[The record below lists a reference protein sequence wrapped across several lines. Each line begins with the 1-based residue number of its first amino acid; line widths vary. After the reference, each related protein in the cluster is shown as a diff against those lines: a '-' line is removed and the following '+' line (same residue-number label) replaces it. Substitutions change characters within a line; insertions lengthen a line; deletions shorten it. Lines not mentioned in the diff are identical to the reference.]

1 MVLHNSER
9 IVYRRR
15 VVKELSPESF
25 ALSKLSTGIHGLKL
39 QEDWMTFFMSENSS
53 SILGVPTQQL
63 LDSPK
68 LWIRRIHP
76 ADVDAVRGALQST
89 TDINEKHISYR
100 FRDAN
105 ERYRW
110 IGLRCSRQD
119 SDSIVGVFQDITRQ
133 RFLEYADR
141 IHFAGRNSLRALL
154 DTNDLNFSINSFLS
168 FLGNAMLV
176 DSARLTRFR
185 KDGNTFTTHEWLRSE
200 SEQKVDLPIS
210 VQPDVANWWKEQ
222 FASVGVVSIPD
233 TSEATIPNSVREQIS
248 KQETKAIMAAPAII
262 NGVYEGYVSF
272 ETYKDRIWLPL
283 EIEEAT
289 HIIDGYARSVERR
302 IEDRKQIAEEFNIR
316 RSEERYRLLTS
327 HSPVILFGIDADG
340 IFTLSEGLGLESMG
354 AGAGEVV
361 GASVYQ
367 VYRNYPDILEQVNT
381 ALSGVESH
389 GLTNIGDNY
398 FEVWFTP
405 VQDEEQV
412 VIGISGVAVDITRR
426 YKLEQQQTIMM
437 SELDHRV
444 KNNIAAVMSL
454 VGLSKGG
461 ADSID
466 EFTKTLDGRLHALSV
481 AHSTLAKSHWSGA
494 SMGDILRLTL
504 DPYITGGIE
513 RLQFKGPDVELPGL
527 LARPMCMVIHE
538 LATNAVKYGA
548 LSTPEGSLTISTE
561 LPAKSNLVK
570 ITWLE
575 TGGPKIETKIKSGT
589 GTSLLKGLVD
599 HEMQGTITLNYLLEG
614 LLCQI
619 EVPLDI
625 TS

>member
-1 MVLHNSER
+1 
-9 IVYRRR
+9 
-15 VVKELSPESF
+15 VKELSPESF

-340 IFTLSEGLGLESMG
+340 IFTLSEGVGLESMG